1 MTTAP
6 NPHLLHHTFLPHIQ
20 FSPYTRAESLTIL
33 SKQPGSIADLPT
45 ARRNGDESI
54 QIVTNDEDLSWL
66 WTRFTTAVWDSL
78 GQSAARDIVSFREV
92 CSRLWRP
99 FTQPII
105 EGHYGVKDFSKLM
118 VRNRTLF
125 QSEAALT
132 DDIVPITPAASN
144 IKPTKRTLFRLC
156 GRTLLLILKQRL
168 HILSHFFQ
176 AIYSYPP
183 TSPPIIRRAMT

>member
-6 NPHLLHHTFLPHIQ
+6 NPHLLYHAFLPHIH

-33 SKQPGSIADLPT
+33 SKQPGSIADLPV
-45 ARRNGDESI
+45 AGQNGDESI
-54 QIVTNDEDLSWL
+54 QIVTKDEDLRWL
-66 WTRFTTAVWDSL
+66 WTRFTAAVWDSL

-92 CSRLWRP
+92 CSRLWIP

-125 QSEAALT
+125 QNEAALV
-132 DDIVPITPAASN
+132 DSIVPITPAASDV
-144 IKPTKRTLFRLC
+144 KPTKRELFRLS
-156 GRTLLLILKQRL
+156 RTNWLILKQRL
-168 HILSHFFQ
+168 HILSPSIQ
-176 AIYSYPP
+176 AIFSYPP